1 MKRIL
6 RSSTFW
12 FALASIALIWNN
24 SNDKSNLGLIL
35 ILSNYPLYTYL
46 TSHVFNHFPRDTNFV
61 WYSWHFI
68 TYICYGLIIDIF
80 RWKIKKRK

>member
-12 FALASIALIWNN
+12 FAIASIALICDNFIN
-24 SNDKSNLGLIL
+24 TGSEGLL
-35 ILSNYPLYTYL
+35 LAFSNYPLYTYL
-46 TSHVFNHFPRDTNFV
+46 TSNVFNHFPRNANFV

-80 RWKIKKRK
+80 RYEMKKRH